1 MFGIEANMVM
11 THCPADVP
19 LPATTVPPVQVTIE
33 VPVVAVSEP
42 PWQPAP
48 RLLPADNS
56 IGTLDT
62 VGNVSVKF
70 TLLAAPADQLLIVT
84 V

>member
-1 MFGIEANMVM
+1 MVI
-11 THCPADVP
+11 THWPAEGP
-19 LPATTVPPVQVTIE
+19 IPATTVPPDQVTVE
-33 VPVVAVSEP
+33 VPSTAVRVP